1 MVLRIIQSDLV
12 LIWKSWQ
19 VLTLKRRQLTQHRLN
34 LNFPW
39 NRPRQQVIVL
49 GLITICAILLLQIT
63 EQKSLAQLPNT
74 ISNPNPNPT
83 QLDRFSLGIFEND
96 TGNIG
101 NLEYTTVQVDGEPL
115 FAVAV
120 HGGTGSKN
128 EGKITPIEHRR
139 KLIES
144 KLQAIIQRG
153 FDPNTLTV
161 SSQILNGLT
170 VIQVSDGQTLK
181 PQILRTI
188 TTADAELYAQSIE
201 KLAEEITEQIKAA
214 LLTAWQERQPAAI
227 QNQVKLSLLITVT
240 IAMIT
245 LVLLVTYRWLGH
257 RIHLLKRALGC
268 IVEAQA
274 SPRDSTDSDP
284 DILSVDIFAEV
295 YESFSDYPWLFRHL
309 DQCVMFAY
317 YWGRILADL
326 ISRHKKTSKWQ
337 RSKAFSLVSFKSQE
351 MLGDILLNYT
361 SKTFQDFLKS
371 RLYQIVFAR
380 RLLLFFSFILWI
392 RGMAF
397 IFQVFPDTR
406 WQGKQLAGTPI
417 SLIFIW
423 FSVLIFIKMS
433 DFLIHVF
440 FRTWQEDYTRIQS
453 GRISRQQIR
462 FNTISGA
469 LQGINIA
476 ICTLG
481 GLVASLSLFD
491 IPVTTILAGAGILGF
506 AISFGSQSIIKDV
519 IAGITNLMND
529 SFAVDD
535 SVKIGEFSGT
545 VENMNLFVTRIRCA
559 NGDLVTIPNGMITT
573 VCNQTKDWSRV
584 DFLIMVAAA
593 TDLNKAIA
601 ILDRVALA
609 LYNDENWHSKI
620 LALPDFKGVEE
631 ISHQGIQLRLW
642 LKTLPGEQWAV
653 ARELRLRI
661 KTVFE
666 AENIL
671 IGIPQQKWV
680 METTSS
686 PDDLGLTT
694 EPPRVN

>member
-1 MVLRIIQSDLV
+1 
-12 LIWKSWQ
+12 
-19 VLTLKRRQLTQHRLN
+19 
-34 LNFPW
+34 
-39 NRPRQQVIVL
+39 
-49 GLITICAILLLQIT
+49 
-63 EQKSLAQLPNT
+63 
-74 ISNPNPNPT
+74 
-83 QLDRFSLGIFEND
+83 
-96 TGNIG
+96 
-101 NLEYTTVQVDGEPL
+101 
-115 FAVAV
+115 
-120 HGGTGSKN
+120 
-128 EGKITPIEHRR
+128 
-139 KLIES
+139 
-144 KLQAIIQRG
+144 
-153 FDPNTLTV
+153 
-161 SSQILNGLT
+161 
-170 VIQVSDGQTLK
+170 
-181 PQILRTI
+181 
-188 TTADAELYAQSIE
+188 
-201 KLAEEITEQIKAA
+201 
-214 LLTAWQERQPAAI
+214 
-227 QNQVKLSLLITVT
+227 
-240 IAMIT
+240 
-245 LVLLVTYRWLGH
+245 
-257 RIHLLKRALGC
+257 
-268 IVEAQA
+268 VEAQA

-593 TDLNKAIA
+593 TDLKKAIA